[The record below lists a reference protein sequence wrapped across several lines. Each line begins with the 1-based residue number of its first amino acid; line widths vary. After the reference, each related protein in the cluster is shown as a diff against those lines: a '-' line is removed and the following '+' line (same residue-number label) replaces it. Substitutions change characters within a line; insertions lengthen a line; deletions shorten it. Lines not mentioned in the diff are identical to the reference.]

1 VGEQVSVWKV
11 VGVVSSGDAA
21 KAHPVLSV
29 FAEEMRLA
37 RARHCLSQDQLG
49 DKIGYS
55 GSLVS
60 MIEAC
65 RRIPS
70 LDFARRCDEATGT
83 GGILARLQVLVA
95 GEVYPSWFRPFAQY
109 EAEATSLRW
118 CESLLVPGLLQTED
132 YARALLSTRVGT
144 PEEHIEQQVAAR
156 IERQAVLDRE
166 NPPLLWVL
174 IDEGVL
180 HRPVGGQEVM
190 RHQIEHLTEMA
201 ERPSVVVQVISADI
215 GAHDGVNGAF
225 IIADFADAPSIAYL
239 ETALTGMVIER
250 RDQVD
255 AVRVAYDGLR
265 TQALPRAASARLLRE
280 AGKTWTI

>member
-1 VGEQVSVWKV
+1 MSVWKV

-201 ERPSVVVQVISADI
+201 ERPGIVVQVISSDI

-225 IIADFADAPSIAYL
+225 AIADFADAPSVVYL

-255 AVRVAYDGLR
+255 AVRVTYDGLR
-265 TQALPRAASARLLRE
+265 TEALPRAVSARLLRE